1 MKKTPRRPRVGEP
14 KANKDRPSG
23 PAGLSPAARRAL
35 YIPNSS
41 IIYTGSR
48 RKIPQGS
55 SELKE
60 HAARA
65 LGLSA
70 LCHLASQAHGDE
82 LRLTVK
88 TARQKLFSV
97 KSSVF
102 LQLFK
107 STSFC
112 RARRRS
118 GLETFQQGWRKILT
132 STTRALALSSLLLHP
147 CGPCS
152 RRFEGRALLLQRSA
166 CSPHAVLVPAQEHL
180 AQ

>member
-1 MKKTPRRPRVGEP
+1 MTEGVRRSARAQSVPWFSGRSLRLGEI
-14 KANKDRPSG
+14 RLCTHTG
-23 PAGLSPAARRAL
+23 RGTGL
-35 YIPNSS
+35 
-41 IIYTGSR
+41 G

-55 SELKE
+55 SEPQGTRRSRTRLVGTVPL
-60 HAARA
+60 HGGDAARHGV
-65 LGLSA
+65 L
-70 LCHLASQAHGDE
+70 HLP
-82 LRLTVK
+82 VK
-88 TARQKLFSV
+88 TARQKLFRV

-102 LQLFK
+102 LELFK

-180 AQ
+180 AE